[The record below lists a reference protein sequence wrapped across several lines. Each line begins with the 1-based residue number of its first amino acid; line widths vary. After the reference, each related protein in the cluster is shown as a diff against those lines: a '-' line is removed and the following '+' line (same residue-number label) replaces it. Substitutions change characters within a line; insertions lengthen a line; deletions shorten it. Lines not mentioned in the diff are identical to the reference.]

1 MNPTIT
7 LNDLLALCECEYIQL
22 RVPLTARLDTIITFD
37 STDSAE
43 LDDVTRLYGNYIVKS
58 LDVLGS
64 RNALRVELC
73 APTAT
78 VPRVE

>member
-7 LNDLLALCECEYIQL
+7 LNDLLTLCECACIQL

-37 STDSAE
+37 STASGE

-58 LDVLGS
+58 LDILGS
-64 RNALRVELC
+64 RNALRVELW
-73 APTAT
+73 APTAS